1 MFVFLF
7 IPGAFPLFSTPIRA
21 NRANS
26 ESTFVDVTG
35 EADPWH
41 ARSQL
46 YDQNNGSF
54 SRNPFSVI
62 ASGGDTASDNE
73 EPTAA
78 SITVEDLVEPCLDH
92 HHFSDAKQS
101 FAQTVQFS
109 KVRM

>member
-1 MFVFLF
+1 MSRGKQTHGMQEVSCTTRIMEVFLETHS
-7 IPGAFPLFSTPIRA
+7 L
-21 NRANS
+21 
-26 ESTFVDVTG
+26 
-35 EADPWH
+35 
-41 ARSQL
+41 
-46 YDQNNGSF
+46 
-54 SRNPFSVI
+54 I

-92 HHFSDAKQS
+92 HHFSDVEQS